1 MNEKKKL
8 LCEIQA
14 QRFAADDSALFLDTH
29 PGNKSALRYNTE
41 RRLRLAEL
49 VGHYESKYGP
59 LTAQSIQ
66 SSSDIWN
73 WVEGPWPWEV
83 DA

>member
-1 MNEKKKL
+1 MNERNKL

-14 QRFAADDSALFLDTH
+14 QRFAVDDSALFLDTH
-29 PGNKSALRYNTE
+29 PTNRNALRYNAE
-41 RRLRLAEL
+41 RRMRLAEL
-49 VGHYESKYGP
+49 IEHYQSKFGP
-59 LTAQSIQ
+59 LTAQSAENP
-66 SSSDIWN
+66 SEAWK

>member
-1 MNEKKKL
+1 MNERKKL

-29 PGNKSALRYNTE
+29 PTNKNALRYNAE
-41 RRLRLAEL
+41 RRLQLAEL
-49 VGHYESKYGP
+49 VDRYQAKYGP
-59 LTAQSIQ
+59 LSAQSAQIQ
-66 SSSDIWN
+66 SDAWN

>member
-1 MNEKKKL
+1 MNERNKL

-29 PGNKSALRYNTE
+29 PTNKNALNYNAE
-41 RRLRLAEL
+41 RRLQLAEL
-49 VGHYESKYGP
+49 VDRYQAKYGP
-59 LTAQSIQ
+59 LTAHSVQN
-66 SSSDIWN
+66 SSESWK
-73 WVEGPWPWEV
+73 WVEGPWPWDV

>member
-1 MNEKKKL
+1 MNERNKL
-8 LCEIQA
+8 LCEIRA

-29 PGNKSALRYNTE
+29 PQNKAALRYIAA
-41 RRLRLAEL
+41 RRAQLAAL
-49 VGHYESKYGP
+49 TDRYQAQFGP
-59 LTAQSIQ
+59 LTAQTPQVYDS
-66 SSSDIWN
+66 WK

>member
-1 MNEKKKL
+1 MNERKKL

-14 QRFAADDSALFLDTH
+14 QRFAVDDSALFLDTH
-29 PGNKSALRYNTE
+29 PENHSALRYNAE
-41 RRLRLAEL
+41 RKAQLASL
-49 VGHYESKYGP
+49 VGKYQSKYGP
-59 LTAQSIQ
+59 LTAQTPETFDS
-66 SSSDIWN
+66 WK

>member
-1 MNEKKKL
+1 MNERKKL

-29 PGNKSALRYNTE
+29 PANKSALRYNAE
-41 RRLRLAEL
+41 RRYRLAEL
-49 VGHYESKYGP
+49 IEHYQAKYGP
-59 LTAQSIQ
+59 LTAQSAQ
-66 SSSDIWN
+66 NSSEAWK